1 MPGTQALAARVAE
14 ATRPDSTAAAAAEGP
29 RPHPPP
35 PPMDCGSLKLEPGA

>member
-1 MPGTQALAARVAE
+1 MPGSQVLAARVAE
-14 ATRPDSTAAAAAEGP
+14 ETRPDSTAAAAAEGP

>member
-1 MPGTQALAARVAE
+1 MPGSQALAARVAE

-35 PPMDCGSLKLEPGA
+35 PMDCGSLKREPGA